1 MKRTKT
7 QTHQRACWQ
16 GFIQGVA
23 FMGILSQVSA
33 TQVDWS
39 GRDGLQPS
47 EADSGFTQ
55 TASSSAN
62 VYMSDEAL
70 VMETPPDGGAS
81 LEYAFSLSEAGAP
94 IVIEVE
100 ASSVSER
107 DAAAIKVLSGVNGVS
122 TWLFEASNL
131 RIVMSSAESSVYVPV
146 KTGDR
151 HVYRYEIEGV
161 DVRILIDD
169 RMVFEGV
176 MTAPLKTAKLLI
188 GNVSP
193 GGGSMEIFRISISI
207 PDGQSEMSGE
217 NEQNLMDQNP
227 IAWDIPGDQPRAVF
241 KDWPSNADAIIIEAS
256 YQASA
261 ARQCQWYLL
270 CEGSYGKKIIS
281 LANRLVSIA
290 ESDFQTERFFI
301 QVPKGTETVRL
312 ERVVASSVAPFIL
325 RSLKITPVEILA
337 KNEVFER
344 TSPLGNTP
352 IGQSFAM
359 DPKLRILGIAVPIRR
374 SFDSRRIPSRLVC
387 RVSSAGSETAE
398 WQLPAGMISDA
409 YDSIAVFL
417 DGEPKQVGPEMRFDL
432 DSGIA
437 EPRFYGYYQ
446 YDLSWNDPYPEGN
459 ASQGGRAEAS
469 TDITFFILSAIHRS

>member
-1 MKRTKT
+1 
-7 QTHQRACWQ
+7 
-16 GFIQGVA
+16 
-23 FMGILSQVSA
+23 MGILSQVSA

-261 ARQCQWYLL
+261 ARQC
-270 CEGSYGKKIIS
+270 CF
-281 LANRLVSIA
+281 R
-290 ESDFQTERFFI
+290 
-301 QVPKGTETVRL
+301 
-312 ERVVASSVAPFIL
+312 
-325 RSLKITPVEILA
+325 
-337 KNEVFER
+337 
-344 TSPLGNTP
+344 GNVGALP
-352 IGQSFAM
+352 PCKQ
-359 DPKLRILGIAVPIRR
+359 AVG
-374 SFDSRRIPSRLVC
+374 FGGECRRIARTGGGNSRYAFSKVGVYKNIFQSRLL
-387 RVSSAGSETAE
+387 RAHS
-398 WQLPAGMISDA
+398 
-409 YDSIAVFL
+409 
-417 DGEPKQVGPEMRFDL
+417 PKYARC
-432 DSGIA
+432 
-437 EPRFYGYYQ
+437 
-446 YDLSWNDPYPEGN
+446 
-459 ASQGGRAEAS
+459 
-469 TDITFFILSAIHRS
+469 